1 MMKISNNVGEIRLE
15 DISANMALSCI
26 YLMKNLYNGKVYIG
40 KASDAIHR
48 VAGHYYSLRKG
59 NHTIR
64 EMQEDFD
71 AGNEFEINMLC
82 PFDKKDH
89 NRKTK
94 ALETFFILQYDG
106 VEKGYNATY
115 NYPSAERAYEIVEDN
130 AEYIINCLKKHR
142 IRFKVEIMP

>member
-1 MMKISNNVGEIRLE
+1 MMKISNKVDEIRIE
-15 DISANMALSCI
+15 DVSANMDLSCI
-26 YLMKNLYNGKVYIG
+26 YLMKNLYNEKVYIG

-59 NHTIR
+59 NHAIR

-71 AGNEFEINMLC
+71 AGNEFEIKMLC

-89 NRKTK
+89 DRKTK

-106 VEKGYNATY
+106 VEKGYNASY
-115 NYPSAERAYEIVEDN
+115 NYPTAKRAYEIVEDN
-130 AEYIINCLKKHR
+130 ADYIINCLKKYG
-142 IRFKVEIMP
+142 ISFKIEIVS